1 MGVAEAPVKGGPA
14 GDTMKGARSFS
25 MSADPSQHFERDY
38 IRLAERFKALST
50 FSQFLQ
56 GIHRAFLS
64 GAAEPVPDLG
74 SLYEQIKVLAERI
87 RDDSPDR
94 VATRIREIEAK
105 LEAAAAQLRNSDMA
119 LSPSLTRRFFEKV
132 RPADERIPFYLL
144 LFYLTRTDT
153 DEDLLDKVDYLVTA
167 AAAGGGEPGA
177 PAARSREEIRALFEK
192 LLDGTE
198 AAPIDAEVAAQI
210 AGAFDELASQ
220 IAGTKDFAGLAAEGR
235 IESLRTLKRQ
245 LARGQAQPE
254 ILTAVASCNLTAR
267 AVFQRLYE
275 KERHSLRE
283 SLARIEKLE
292 RRAGKLDVGSA
303 AVLRRF
309 RDSGR
314 TVEGQEAEGTLRW
327 RQLLELHEAAEAAV
341 HVLDGWIP
349 DSRVPGEEGSPET
362 EPLLLEEDD
371 LFWKPCLRR
380 IHQAVDATRVEG
392 AGPDC
397 HLERWEAEAA
407 VRSSSSLLSKSESA
421 VLYAAALRVKAEIET
436 EAARGREGPV
446 VPPDLLEHAR
456 ETLSHVTELD
466 HVFAELVGAQ
476 VFSGSKD
483 EDEDVRQW
491 MRTRLRLI
499 QAAAALWLELD
510 VATRGA

>member
-1 MGVAEAPVKGGPA
+1 
-14 GDTMKGARSFS
+14 
-25 MSADPSQHFERDY
+25 MSAEPSQHFERDY
-38 IRLAERFKALST
+38 IRLTERFKALST

-56 GIHRAFLS
+56 GIHRAFLPS
-64 GAAEPVPDLG
+64 AAEHAPDLG
-74 SLYEQIKVLAERI
+74 PLYEEVKALPDRI
-87 RDDSPDR
+87 RSDPPDR
-94 VATRIREIEAK
+94 VRDLIRDLDAK
-105 LEAAAAQLRNSDMA
+105 LEAAAVRLRDSDMA

-132 RPADERIPFYLL
+132 RPADNRIPFYLL

-167 AAAGGGEPGA
+167 AAAGSGEPGTLA
-177 PAARSREEIRALFEK
+177 VRSREEIRALFER

-198 AAPIDAEVAAQI
+198 AAAIDAEVAAQV
-210 AGAFDELASQ
+210 AGAFDELASE
-220 IAGTKDFAGLAAEGR
+220 IAATTDFAGLAADGR

-245 LARGQAQPE
+245 LARGQVQPE

-275 KERHSLRE
+275 KERHALRE
-283 SLARIEKLE
+283 SSDRIDELE

-303 AVLRRF
+303 ALVRHF

-314 TVEGQEAEGTLRW
+314 TVEGQEAEGSLRW
-327 RQLLELHEAAEAAV
+327 RQLLELHEAAAAALN
-341 HVLDGWIP
+341 VLDGWIP
-349 DSRVPGEEGSPET
+349 DSRAPGEVGSPGAEQ
-362 EPLLLEEDD
+362 PLHEEDS

-380 IHQAVDATRVEG
+380 LHEAVDPARVEG
-392 AGPDC
+392 AAAPPDC
-397 HLERWEAEAA
+397 HLETWETEAV
-407 VRSSSSLLSKSESA
+407 VRSAASSLLSKSESA
-421 VLYAAALRVKAEIET
+421 VLYAAALRVKAESET
-436 EAARGREGPV
+436 EAARGRGGAE
-446 VPPDLLEHAR
+446 VPADLLEKAR
-456 ETLSHVTELD
+456 ATLSHVTELD

-476 VFSGSKD
+476 VFSGAKD

-510 VATRGA
+510 RPVS

>member
-1 MGVAEAPVKGGPA
+1 
-14 GDTMKGARSFS
+14 

-50 FSQFLQ
+50 FSQFLG
-56 GIHRAFLS
+56 GIHRAFLA
-64 GAAEPVPDLG
+64 GEAGPLPDLG
-74 SLYEQIKVLAERI
+74 PLYEQIKALAERI
-87 RDDSPDR
+87 RDDPPDQ
-94 VATRIREIEAK
+94 VATRIREIDAK

-119 LSPSLTRRFFEKV
+119 LSPSLTRRFFERV
-132 RPADERIPFYLL
+132 RPADVRIPFYLL
-144 LFYLTRTDT
+144 LFYLTRSDT

-167 AAAGGGEPGA
+167 AAAGSSEAGTPSVL
-177 PAARSREEIRALFEK
+177 SREEIRALFDR

-220 IAGTKDFAGLAAEGR
+220 IAATKDFTGLAEEGR

-275 KERHSLRE
+275 KERQALRE
-283 SLARIEKLE
+283 SFARIDELE

-303 AVLRRF
+303 AVLRRL

-314 TVEGQEAEGTLRW
+314 IVEGQEAEGTLRW
-327 RQLLELHEAAEAAV
+327 RQILELHEAAEAAV
-341 HVLDGWIP
+341 NVLDGWIP
-349 DSRVPGEEGSPET
+349 DSRPPGEEGSPEAV
-362 EPLLLEEDD
+362 PMLQEEDN
-371 LFWKPCLRR
+371 LFWEPCLRR
-380 IHQAVDATRVEG
+380 LHQAVSATAVEG
-392 AGPDC
+392 ARPDC

-407 VRSSSSLLSKSESA
+407 VRSAASSLLSKSESA
-421 VLYAAALRVKAEIET
+421 VLYAAALRVKAEGET
-436 EAARGREGPV
+436 EAVRGREGPV
-446 VPPDLLEHAR
+446 APPDLVEKAW

-476 VFSGSKD
+476 VFSGAKD

-510 VATRGA
+510 VATRDA